1 MFAVGGLYRQATG
14 ADSEGSLSV
23 E

>member
-1 MFAVGGLYRQATG
+1 MYAVGGLYRQATG